1 MADLLTWFS
10 APIRRPLLLR
20 LLVAAQVLYVLGVAG
35 TGYATTVFGQH
46 ILLATSPIDPRD
58 LLSGDFVRLRYA
70 IGENPLRL
78 WRDVVPPRRR
88 QGVFVLLATGP
99 DSLSTAVGVYATAP
113 HSGPNQAVLRGWVT
127 DVYRGSFALRFN
139 LERYYVPGGSAL
151 RLEKAGR
158 AHPLR
163 VRVSIAPWGQAR
175 ITSVDILDKVN
186 KTEPPNQAAEAGLGG

>member
-1 MADLLTWFS
+1 MAELLTWFS
-10 APIRRPLLLR
+10 APARRRPLLR

-35 TGYATTVFGQH
+35 AGYATAAFGQH
-46 ILLATSPIDPRD
+46 IILSTAPIDPRD

-78 WRDVVPPRRR
+78 WHGAAPPRRR
-88 QGVFVLLATGP
+88 QAVFVLLAPGP

-113 HSGPNQAVLRGWVT
+113 RPAANQAVLRGWVT
-127 DVYRGSFALRFN
+127 DLYRGSFALRFN
-139 LERYYVPGGSAL
+139 LERYYVPEASAL

-158 AHPLR
+158 VHPLR

-175 ITSVDILDKVN
+175 IAGVEEVVDK
-186 KTEPPNQAAEAGLGG
+186 K